1 MARIHT
7 LQPLP
12 EAVDQPLSPARR
24 RLLKSALI
32 AAPAIIAAR
41 YSGPA
46 AAATQSRRIG
56 LFNTHTGESLE
67 AVFFSAGEYQR
78 NILSQLNRLLRDHRT
93 GDIGAIDPAL
103 FDQLFDVAGAA
114 GADPEFEV
122 ISGFRSAASNEL
134 LRAHS
139 RGVAR
144 RSLHL
149 DGKAIDVRL
158 KGVKC
163 ERLSEVALDLG
174 RGGVGLYRNSNFVHL
189 DTGRVRRWLG

>member
-7 LQPLP
+7 LHPDVELP
-12 EAVDQPLSPARR
+12 ERPVNLVRR

-41 YSGPA
+41 YSDLAEA
-46 AAATQSRRIG
+46 AAPSRWIG
-56 LFNTHTGESLE
+56 LYNTHTSESLE
-67 AVFFSAGEYQR
+67 AVFAAAGEYQR
-78 NILSQLNRLLRDHRT
+78 NVLLQLNRILRDHRT
-93 GDIGAIDPAL
+93 GDVGVMDPKL
-103 FDQLFDVAGAA
+103 FDQLYEVARAA

-122 ISGFRSAASNEL
+122 ISGFRSAASNEM
-134 LRAHS
+134 LRAQNG
-139 RGVAR
+139 GVAR

-163 ERLSEVALDLG
+163 ERLSEVALDLA
-174 RGGVGLYRNSNFVHL
+174 RGGVGLYRKSDFVHL